1 MTPVPEGADDP
12 VMHNWTVEG
21 DHGFDLPDELVIW
34 DESLRDGEQ
43 TPGVYYTTEEK
54 VELAKLLDEIGCDIL
69 NCGIPAVSPGELASV
84 KAISDEGLSHAS
96 VMGAART
103 IRSDIDAV
111 LKADCDECV
120 PFIACSD
127 VHLKYKLK
135 KSKDECVQMAVDAV
149 EYSVDHGLKTT
160 FVTEDTVRA
169 DPEFVVRL
177 YNAAIEAGATRVLFS
192 DTVGVMTP
200 AATKH
205 FYQLMRELGLKEGP
219 MGGSSNGPEWGFHN
233 HNDFGLGTAN
243 ALAAFEM
250 GVPCLNTAVNGRGE
264 RAGNTSFE
272 EVIMALETLYEYDT
286 GIKTELLHSLSQRV
300 EESTGIPVD
309 QMKPVVG
316 LNAFRHESGIHT
328 HGVLSN
334 TLTYEPMQ
342 PEHVGHERRFV
353 FGKHTGTAA
362 VKDRLERAGI
372 QADKEALLEIANTIK
387 QRIESKGKDELRAWV
402 REFRQKTEAHQG
414 VSREEFWRIVR
425 DVTGEDPDEGAF

>member
-1 MTPVPEGADDP
+1 MPDDETRP
-12 VMHNWTVEG
+12 HNWTVEA
-21 DHGFDLPDELVIW
+21 DHAFQLPERLVLW
-34 DESLRDGEQ
+34 DETLRDGEQ
-43 TPGVYYTTEEK
+43 TPGVYYTTDEK
-54 VELAKLLDEIGCDIL
+54 VELAKLLDEIGCDVL
-69 NCGIPAVSPGELASV
+69 NCGIPAVSEGELESV
-84 KAISDEGLSHAS
+84 KAIAAEGLSHAS
-96 VMGAART
+96 IMGAART

-135 KSKDECVQMAVDAV
+135 KSKEECIEMAVDAV

-169 DPEFVVRL
+169 DPEFVARL
-177 YNAAIEAGATRVLFS
+177 YTAAVDAGATRLLFS

-200 AATKH
+200 PATKW
-205 FYQLMRELGLKEGP
+205 FIEKLRELGVPEGP
-219 MGGSSNGPEWGFHN
+219 PGGRPGAPEWGFHN

-243 ALAAFEM
+243 ALAAFEV
-250 GVPCLNTAVNGRGE
+250 GVPCLNTAVNGIGE

-272 EVIMALETLYEYDT
+272 EVIMALEQLYGYDT
-286 GIKTELLHSLSQRV
+286 GIKTEQLVSLSRRV
-300 EESTGIPVD
+300 EEATGIPVD

-342 PEHVGHERRFV
+342 PEQVGHQRRFV

-372 QADKEALLEIANTIK
+372 EADKAKLLEIANTIK
-387 QRIESKGKDELRAWV
+387 ERIEAKGKDELRSFV
-402 REFRQKTEAHQG
+402 EEFRERTEGYQG
-414 VSREEFWRIVR
+414 VSREEFWEIVR
-425 DVTGEDPDEGAF
+425 GVTGEEPDEGAF

>member
-1 MTPVPEGADDP
+1 MTADED
-12 VMHNWTVEG
+12 VVTHNWTREP
-21 DHGFDLPDELVIW
+21 DHGFELPERLVLW
-34 DESLRDGEQ
+34 DETLRDGEQ
-43 TPGVYYTTEEK
+43 TPGVYYTLEEK
-54 VELAKLLDEIGCDIL
+54 VELAKLLDEVRCDVL
-69 NCGIPAVSPGELASV
+69 NCGIPAVSDGELAAV
-84 KAISDEGLSHAS
+84 KAIAAEGLSHAS

-103 IRSDIDAV
+103 IKSDIDAV

-135 KSKDECVQMAVDAV
+135 RSKDECLDMAVEAV
-149 EYSVDHGLKTT
+149 AYAVDHGLKTT

-169 DPEFVVRL
+169 DPAFVARL

-200 AATKH
+200 VATRW
-205 FYQLMRELGLKEGP
+205 FYREMRRLGVAEGP
-219 MGGSSNGPEWGFHN
+219 PGGGPGSPEWGFHN

-243 ALAAFEM
+243 ALAAFEA
-250 GVPCLNTAVNGRGE
+250 GVPCLNTAVNGIGE

-272 EVIMALETLYEYDT
+272 EVIMALEVLYGYET
-286 GIKTELLHSLSQRV
+286 HIRTELLHELSRKV
-300 EESTGIPVD
+300 EEFTGIPVD

-342 PEHVGHERRFV
+342 PDMVGHQRALV

-362 VKDRLERAGI
+362 VADRLKRAGI
-372 QADKEALLEIANTIK
+372 EASKDELLTIANTIK
-387 QRIESKGKDELRAWV
+387 GRIEGRGKDEIRAFV
-402 REFRQKTEAHQG
+402 REFRDRTEAGQG
-414 VSREEFWRIVR
+414 VSREEFWAIVK
-425 DVTGEDPDEGAF
+425 DVTGAEPSEGAP